1 MSHIF
6 CLVNFTNSTITFD
19 TNNLAHHGTAFQMGI
34 EDRQSFVD
42 LRFEITIG
50 EETKYKPD
58 GSYKYGQ
65 SDQEFVDYIYFDLL
79 PNTEYTANF
88 FVRDGQE
95 EVTESLTFTT
105 PKPPQPYPSWT
116 WEDYDWNPP
125 VPYPEDDTMLY
136 IWDEEGQQWTPAP
149 VQ

>member
-6 CLVNFTNSTITFD
+6 CLVNFTNSTVSFD
-19 TNNLAHHGTAFQMGI
+19 TEHLAHHGTAFQIGI

-42 LRFEITIG
+42 LRFEITIN
-50 EETKYKPD
+50 EEMKHKPD
-58 GSYKYGQ
+58 GSYRYGK

-88 FVRDGQE
+88 LIRDGEDQ
-95 EVTESLTFTT
+95 VIDSLTFTT

-116 WEDYDWNPP
+116 WENYDWIPP
-125 VPYPEDDTMLY
+125 IAYPQDDSIMY
-136 IWDEEGQQWTPAP
+136 IWDEENQQWIPAP
-149 VQ
+149 EQ